1 MSEKKNIFD
10 DDLLMRE
17 ILEGGQEEVPARVW
31 DAVSEGL
38 DKAAA
43 KPSGKTVTLWWRRAG
58 IASAAV
64 AAAVTAVLVVNRPQN
79 EDFVPEAVAE
89 NMIAVVEP
97 EVMTVEE
104 VGEKM
109 AEEAIKADSR
119 MVAYAPKAVRT
130 AGAIRATDVTGAIDI
145 TSATDVTGAEEIV
158 ARSAEDDPI
167 ALYEDSEAEL
177 AAKTA
182 MPAEESPVTD
192 SQKYADDRSDKVQE
206 EEIYFPTV
214 WEDEVASRQMKTSLV
229 VSGIT
234 GTSGSG
240 AGAKAGLNR
249 APSVLLS
256 PSKTGISESRS
267 KQSLGLPVSVGAGA
281 RFEFSSRWSLG
292 VGLNYTL
299 LTRTF
304 NGTYTKV
311 NGVGGIEKEVNSGIR
326 NTQHFIGIPV
336 NAYFNIVEN
345 RNVNFYAYAGGAV
358 EKCLADNYLVQS
370 EHIVHKESAQGA
382 QLSANIGLGA
392 EFMLSDYVGL
402 YLDPSLR
409 YYFDCDQPKSIRTI
423 QPLMLGFEVGFRF
436 RL

>member
-1 MSEKKNIFD
+1 MSEKNNIFEN
-10 DDLLMRE
+10 DLLMRE

-31 DAVSEGL
+31 DAVSKGL
-38 DKAAA
+38 DKAAV
-43 KPSGKTVTLWWRRAG
+43 KPSGRTVTLWWRRAG

-64 AAAVTAVLVVNRPQN
+64 AAAVAAVLVLDRPQT
-79 EDFVPEAVAE
+79 EDIVPAAVDSD
-89 NMIAVVEP
+89 MIAVVEP
-97 EVMTVEE
+97 EIVEVEDVVEE
-104 VGEKM
+104 K
-109 AEEAIKADSR
+109 AEVALKADSR
-119 MVAYAPKAVRT
+119 MLAYALEAVH
-130 AGAIRATDVTGAIDI
+130 
-145 TSATDVTGAEEIV
+145 AEETVEIV
-158 ARSAEDDPI
+158 AEPAEVKPV
-167 ALYEDSEAEL
+167 AFEEGSEAEP
-177 AAKTA
+177 TE
-182 MPAEESPVTD
+182 MS
-192 SQKYADDRSDKVQE
+192 ADDTPDIQRDAVEVSNEVHE
-206 EEIYFPTV
+206 EKIYFPTV
-214 WEDEVASRQMKTSLV
+214 WEDEVVDRQVKTSLV

-234 GTSGSG
+234 GASGSG
-240 AGAKAGLNR
+240 TGAKAGLNK

-256 PSKTGISESRS
+256 PSQTGISESRS

-311 NGVGGIEKEVNSGIR
+311 NAVGGIEREVNSGIR

-336 NAYFNIVEN
+336 NAYFNIVDS

-370 EHIVHKESAQGA
+370 EHIIHKESAQGA
-382 QLSANIGLGA
+382 QISTNIGLGA

-423 QPLMLGFEVGFRF
+423 QPLMLGLEVGFRF
-436 RL
+436 KL